1 MPNTHRIDLSGELG
15 LRDVHAVREL
25 LAEGLGVHP
34 AIEVHTGAL
43 SAIDVSIIQLL
54 IAAHKSARER
64 GASFKVRAT
73 ADGPFRDTLLRAG
86 LLLASGEAPFEIN
99 WHRRDAAQ

>member
-1 MPNTHRIDLSGELG
+1 MPNAHRIELSGELG

-25 LAEGLGVHP
+25 LADGLGAYP
-34 AIEVHTGAL
+34 AVEVRTQGL
-43 SAIDVSIIQLL
+43 DAIDVSIIQLL

-64 GASFKVRAT
+64 ETPFTVSAL

-86 LLLASGEAPFEIN
+86 LLLPSGEAPFEIK